1 MPVKDMAI
9 ATAAFGFMRS
19 LAGSVGIAVGDVIY
33 TTELRKRLHRIDGI
47 ESFINGR
54 DFATVA
60 NDIKGLTKLLV
71 RFGCHLMREDVEVL
85 MLELSLDV

>member
-47 ESFINGR
+47 EGFINGR

-71 RFGCHLMREDVEVL
+71 RCYFCCGVVG
-85 MLELSLDV
+85 V